1 MCLITCL
8 KKLNHFSG
16 IGLLNERIF
25 KLKQTQV
32 GDSGV
37 NISPIGLG
45 CVTFGREIDEET
57 SRKVL
62 DYAIEKGITF
72 LDTAEGYGG
81 GQSRV
86 GRKQSMGID
95 DEREVSGEM
104 SSSERIIG
112 DWMRDR
118 GCRDELTI
126 CTKVSSGASPE
137 NITKQINA
145 SLERLQI
152 NQLDIYKVHSPD
164 SSVPISETMDALDK
178 QVRMGKT
185 RVVGGSNYSP
195 EQIEESLNASRSGGY
210 VRFQIM
216 QPPYSI
222 AAPDAAKDIF
232 PLCHQEKIAIT
243 PYSPLAAGFLAGKYT
258 SDRSDIPK
266 GTRYDISPSHADI
279 YFNERNFR
287 VVDLLK
293 RKSTELDI
301 PMVQLAM
308 SWAMTNTH
316 VTAVIAGARTTKHID
331 NALVAYENGMDTA
344 LRAEISD
351 WS

>member
-1 MCLITCL
+1 M
-8 KKLNHFSG
+8 
-16 IGLLNERIF
+16 
-25 KLKQTQV
+25 KQQQV
-32 GDSGV
+32 GDSEV
-37 NISPIGLG
+37 KISGIGLG
-45 CVTFGREIDEET
+45 CVTFGREIDEES

-62 DYAIEKGITF
+62 DYAVEKGITF

-86 GRKQSMGID
+86 GRKQSLGID
-95 DEREVSGEM
+95 DEREVSSEM

-118 GCRDELTI
+118 GCREEVTI
-126 CTKVSSGASPE
+126 FSKVSSGASPE
-137 NITKQINA
+137 NINKQINA

-152 NQLDIYKVHSPD
+152 DRLDIYKVHSPD

-178 QVRMGKT
+178 EVRLGKT
-185 RVVGGSNYSP
+185 RVVGGSNYST
-195 EQIEESLNASRSGGY
+195 EQIKESLNASIAGGY
-210 VRFQIM
+210 ARFQIM

-243 PYSPLAAGFLAGKYT
+243 PYSPLAAGFLSGKYT
-258 SDRSDIPK
+258 ADRSDIPK

-279 YFNERNFR
+279 YFSDRNFR
-287 VVDLLK
+287 IVDLLK
-293 RKSTELDI
+293 SKAVELGI
-301 PMVQLAM
+301 PIVQLAM
-308 SWAMTNTH
+308 AWAMTNNH
-316 VTAVIAGARTTKHID
+316 VTAVIAGARTTKHVD
-331 NALVAYENGMDTA
+331 NALLAYQDGMDET
-344 LRAEISD
+344 LRTEISD